1 MISGFCLPLIK
12 QETQRSLVWLQDF
25 LCQVYPLAGPESD
38 QEWIFLCV
46 SEKGFSCSCVH
57 HLWNESGAL
66 FQFILFH
73 LHCLPRQ
80 MIAGNLPVL
89 FLLSFKTIATSLKLH
104 SIVSRNC
111 FYWNLK
117 GGGVREW
124 GPDFWFFG
132 ATLSLDPSS
141 ELSFVFN
148 NTFIWPLKWIIL

>member
-104 SIVSRNC
+104 SIVRRNC
-111 FYWNLK
+111 FYWK
-117 GGGVREW
+117 PERW
-124 GPDFWFFG
+124 G
-132 ATLSLDPSS
+132 S
-141 ELSFVFN
+141 EGMRTGFLILWCHIITWSFLWVIFC
-148 NTFIWPLKWIIL
+148 I